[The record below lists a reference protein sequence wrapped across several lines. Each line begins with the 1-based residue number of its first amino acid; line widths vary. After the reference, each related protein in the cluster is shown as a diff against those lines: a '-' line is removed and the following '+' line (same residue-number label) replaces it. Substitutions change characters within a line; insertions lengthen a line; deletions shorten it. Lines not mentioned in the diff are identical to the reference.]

1 VAPLAPIFA
10 VMCGRF
16 TRNYTWEQIHALY
29 RLTALAA
36 QPRFNACPTDPAD
49 TIVEHD
55 GKRELVEMRW
65 GLVPFWWSKPLKEL
79 RLAAFNARVETVT
92 TKPFFRE
99 PFKKKRCLM
108 PVSGYYEW
116 QETADGKQ
124 PWYFTARDGSP
135 VLTIAG
141 LPAPPTQCRAARR
154 IARSAILRPNRS
166 QYCRVPQQERPQTN
180 RAPDST
186 AIKEIKF
193 QGVSVRA
200 TRKPIVALWTSLVLI
215 VPRNA
220 ERNSADLLIQEPFRR
235 TR

>member
-1 VAPLAPIFA
+1 MGLGAFLVEQAPQ
-10 VMCGRF
+10 R
-16 TRNYTWEQIHALY
+16 
-29 RLTALAA
+29 TASRCLQRSCRDRDDKTLFPRAIQRSAA
-36 QPRFNACPTDPAD
+36 SCPCRAT
-49 TIVEHD
+49 TS
-55 GKRELVEMRW
+55 GKRGPTASSPGISLPAMD
-65 GLVPFWWSKPLKEL
+65 L
-79 RLAAFNARVETVT
+79 R
-92 TKPFFRE
+92 
-99 PFKKKRCLM
+99 
-108 PVSGYYEW
+108 
-116 QETADGKQ
+116 
-124 PWYFTARDGSP
+124 SP

-166 QYCRVPQQERPQTN
+166 QYRRVPQQERPRTN

-235 TR
+235 TRCLQLPLNQGDPSRGAP